1 MKINEIATR
10 AAFELTYQKPSAQR
24 RKGWRWV
31 QQLSHNV
38 GQVGYWCVKVL
49 AGNREPKISQHCD
62 RHGNKYYKIYD
73 PIYGDRYSCTTESEV
88 RAWLEQR
95 YSR

>member
-1 MKINEIATR
+1 MKMNEIATR

-24 RKGWRWV
+24 RKRLRWI
-31 QQLSHNV
+31 QQLNHYAS
-38 GQVGYWCVKVL
+38 QFGYQCIKAL
-49 AGNREPKISQHCD
+49 AGNREPKISYRCD
-62 RHGNKYYKIYD
+62 RRGNKYYEIYD
-73 PIYGDRYSCTTESEV
+73 PISGDHYSCATESEV